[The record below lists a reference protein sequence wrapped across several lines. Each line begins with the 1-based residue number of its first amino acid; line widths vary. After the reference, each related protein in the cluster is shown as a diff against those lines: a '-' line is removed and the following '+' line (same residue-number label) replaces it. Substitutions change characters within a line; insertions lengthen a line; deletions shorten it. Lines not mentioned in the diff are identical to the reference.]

1 LAAAVEEDD
10 DDDGANTDADGG
22 GGGVVVVVV
31 VVVVDGDDDDDDP
44 AACGEAKE
52 KDSLR
57 KAGGGVESPVAGA
70 GAGAAAVVAGCLCW
84 AGVPGVE
91 AAAAVV
97 TDSGETAAAAGC
109 AAGAPP
115 PADDDGDRVRLG
127 DVTPLAADCSIY
139 GLWRHRR
146 LRKKDVI
153 QDGRI
158 KLKRWSIIPR
168 ASVSRQWFA
177 PLSKGVVGRARPP
190 SLFVSSSIFE
200 QKQKI

>member
-1 LAAAVEEDD
+1 MEEDDD

-22 GGGVVVVVV
+22 GGGGV
-31 VVVVDGDDDDDDP
+31 VVVVDGDDDDDDDDDP

-57 KAGGGVESPVAGA
+57 KAGGGVEGPVA

-91 AAAAVV
+91 AATAVV
-97 TDSGETAAAAGC
+97 TDSNETAAAAGC

-115 PADDDGDRVRLG
+115 PADGDGDRVRLG

-146 LRKKDVI
+146 LRKMCDS
-153 QDGRI
+153 
-158 KLKRWSIIPR
+158 RWTHQIEEMVDHTSR
-168 ASVSRQWFA
+168 ERVASVVRAFVERGCWSCPPPFA
-177 PLSKGVVGRARPP
+177 FC
-190 SLFVSSSIFE
+190 LFFDL
-200 QKQKI
+200 